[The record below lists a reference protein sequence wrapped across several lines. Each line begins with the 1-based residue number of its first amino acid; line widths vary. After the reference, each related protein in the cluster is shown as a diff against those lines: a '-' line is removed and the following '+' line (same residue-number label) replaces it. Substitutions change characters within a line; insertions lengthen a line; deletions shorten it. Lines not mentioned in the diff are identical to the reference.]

1 MGEMIQI
8 EASAGGGKFSAYL
21 AKPESNSGPGL
32 LLVQEIFGVNSHIK
46 DVADLYAKDGFI
58 VLAPDL
64 FWRVEPGVEL
74 GYDAEAMQKGLALVG
89 KLDDKLLMSDLADT
103 TKKLRSLSSSPK
115 IGVCGYCFGG
125 YIAYRVAAAQLVDAS
140 VSYYGG
146 RIGGALEHAK
156 NIHCPMIM
164 HFAANDNHIPLST
177 VIEIRDAFAKM
188 PHVQIN
194 VYKDVDHGFNCD
206 QRQTYNRQA
215 AMLAYARS
223 STFLHKHL
231 S

>member
-21 AKPESNSGPGL
+21 AKPENGSGPGL

-46 DVADLYAKDGFI
+46 EVADLYASDGFV
-58 VLAPDL
+58 VLAPDV
-64 FWRVEPGVEL
+64 FWRAEPMLDL
-74 GYDAEAMQKGLALVG
+74 GYNAEGIQKGLSAVG

-103 TKKLRSLSSSPK
+103 IKKLRSLSSSPK

-146 RIGGALEHAK
+146 RIEGSLDLAK
-156 NIHCPMIM
+156 NVQCPMIM
-164 HFAANDNHIPLST
+164 HFAGNDDHIPLST
-177 VIEIRDAFAKM
+177 VIAIRDAFAKS
-188 PHVQIN
+188 PQVQIL
-194 VYKDVDHGFNCD
+194 VYNDVDHGFNCD
-206 QRQTYNRQA
+206 QRASYNREA

-223 STFLHKHL
+223 SAFLHKNL
-231 S
+231 N